1 MPDKVFGPEVERVCR
16 DAAVA
21 RSVSVAVDGKQV
33 EIRVPFASPA
43 DWRDTSIYFVMV
55 DRFENP
61 NAAPRRAP
69 FDGAFDTFQGGK
81 LEGIR
86 KRLGYISRLG
96 AGAIWLSPV
105 LKNCQFEDTTYHG
118 YGIQD
123 FLQLDPR
130 FASDPSA
137 ARANPALV
145 ENELRQLID
154 EAHARGLY
162 VIMDVVLNHT
172 GNVFDYD
179 GFGAA
184 APFSPHP
191 YPIHW
196 RGADGE
202 PAFSSFAVAPQPIPR
217 DAAVWPA
224 ELQSDAFFRRQGKGD
239 EAAGDFESL
248 KELVTEAR
256 EATALGERLPV
267 HSLLIRAYQY
277 LIARF
282 DIDGYRIDTLKFI
295 EPAFARKFGNAMREY
310 ALSIGKRDFF
320 TFGEIFDDERKIA
333 RFIGRD
339 ASATEQPI
347 GVDAALDFPLFF
359 QLPGVVKGFIPP
371 RQLAETYQR
380 RVDVQRGLITSHGE
394 ASGHFVTFLDNHDMR
409 ERFYFD
415 DGSGQFNDQALM
427 GFACL
432 YALQGIPCVYYGTE
446 QGLHGRGGADLNVR
460 EALWGK
466 PSAFDERHRFYV
478 ALAKLSR
485 LRTAQPALRYG
496 RQYFRQVSGDGVSF
510 GFSPFAPGVIAF
522 SRILNDQEVILVANT
537 AAGSAWTGEVI
548 IDAALSQAGA
558 QPSLLYSNRAA
569 PTPPSQVLD
578 KVAGSVRIENLAG
591 GTTDGPARTIRVQLA
606 PQEAQIIAPLGR

>member
-1 MPDKVFGPEVERVCR
+1 MPDSVFGSEVVRVCR

-21 RSVSVAVDGKQV
+21 RTIAVSVEGKQV
-33 EIRVPFASPA
+33 ELRVPFASPA
-43 DWRDTSIYFVMV
+43 DWRDASIYFVML

-61 NAAPRRAP
+61 NAPPRRAP

-81 LEGIR
+81 LEGVR
-86 KRLGYISRLG
+86 RRLGYIARLG

-137 ARANPALV
+137 ARTNPALV
-145 ENELRQLID
+145 ENELRQLVD

-162 VIMDVVLNHT
+162 VIMDVVLNHA

-179 GFGAA
+179 GFGPA
-184 APFSPHP
+184 APFRQQAYS
-191 YPIHW
+191 IHW
-196 RGADGE
+196 RGADGQ
-202 PAFSSFAVAPQPIPR
+202 PAFSSFGTAPRPIPR
-217 DAAVWPA
+217 DAAVWPR
-224 ELQSDAFFRRQGKGD
+224 ELQAEAFFRRQGKGD

-248 KELVTEAR
+248 KELVTDASEPSAF
-256 EATALGERLPV
+256 GDRLPV
-267 HSLLIRAYQY
+267 HALLIRAYQY

-282 DIDGYRIDTLKFI
+282 DIDGFRIDTLKFV
-295 EPAFARKFGNAMREY
+295 EPAFARKFGNAMREF

-320 TFGEIFDDERKIA
+320 TFGEIFDDENEIA

-339 ASATEQPI
+339 ASATDQPI

-359 QLPGVVKGFIPP
+359 QLPGVVKGFIAP
-371 RQLAETYQR
+371 RQLADTYQR
-380 RVDVQRGLITSHGE
+380 RVDAQRGLITSHGE

-415 DGSGQFNDQALM
+415 DGSGQFDDQALV

-432 YALQGIPCVYYGTE
+432 YALQGIPSLYYGTE

-466 PSAFDERHRFYV
+466 PGAFDEGQRFYV
-478 ALAKLSR
+478 EIAKLNQ
-485 LRTAQPALRYG
+485 LRAAHPALRYG

-510 GFSPFAPGVIAF
+510 GVSPFAPGVIAF
-522 SRILNDQEVILVANT
+522 SRILNDQEVTLVANT
-537 AAGSAWTGEVI
+537 AAGSAWSGEVI
-548 IDAALSQAGA
+548 IDAALSQPGA
-558 QPSLLYSNRAA
+558 QPSLLYSNRAVPTA
-569 PTPPSQVLD
+569 PSAVLD
-578 KVAGSVRIENLAG
+578 KVGGSVRIEQLAG
-591 GTTDGPARTIRVQLA
+591 STTQGPARTIRVQLA
-606 PQEAQIIAPLGR
+606 PQEVQIIALTS